1 MRKISSPRADI
12 TRKKH
17 YSWNRLR
24 SHSRAWHCFLGS
36 ICFTLSGCGGGGSSN
51 STPPP
56 AISLSVRAA
65 NPSIDQGQTTTV
77 TATAT
82 NDGSSKGVT
91 WSVTCNAVA
100 CGSVSPQVTT
110 SDAAATYTAPA
121 NGAKVTVTATSV
133 ADSSKTASSSV
144 TVNATPA
151 ITPPA
156 NNALPAATLGAAYS
170 FDLNTLLT
178 GGTAPF
184 SWSLSSGTL
193 PAGLSLSSSG
203 MITGTPTQVSPAL
216 RSLGNRALAQPQIAL
231 VTLVFLA
238 LDSGNPPVKITIQLT
253 LAVNLPPI
261 SITTTSLPS
270 GIAGTA
276 YGPSGAGATITAS
289 GGAAPYS
296 WTFSGLPSGLT
307 FTSGTPSATI
317 SGSTCQVGRF
327 TVTATV
333 SDSETPTVSTSA
345 TLTLT
350 IAPGSLSINTT
361 SPLPNATLNSTYT
374 TSITAGGGCAPYSWS
389 LAAGSSL
396 PTGLNFASGSPG
408 ATISGTPTVTGTYK
422 FTMQVTDSE
431 SPALTVSAT
440 FLLTITESPNVT
452 CPTTVNLTLCG
463 MYFVGGRG
471 FNHSGGPMA
480 LGGSFVADNANHIA
494 TSGTED
500 INSSTN
506 STGGQLFT
514 ITGGSY
520 AMDASGDGR
529 GTVTLIYSDASSTSY
544 RFALV
549 SVANAT
555 PGTDYVTSPIEEFDA
570 SGSLASG
577 VIVGPAQLPLVPAA
591 TGNLAL
597 SLEGAN
603 AAGQRVGVL
612 GEVRFGGQVTV
623 GCDGTSGT
631 FASVSGENVIVNTQ
645 GKIGSVTFS
654 GSCAN
659 DKNFSSTGRSTATAT
674 VTGGTPFTNLTLH
687 FAFYPLNFK
696 TYFFVETD
704 AIAQGQI
711 LSGVANAVTP
721 VTSGITASYV
731 DCPCIFTAHGT
742 TDGTI
747 TTGHS
752 TATVIRFT
760 NTASG
765 DSGTLSGIEDENA
778 GGSLTLNAGVSGTY
792 TVDNN
797 SVGTMTLTTPGGT
810 RTIHFIIDGDVGSG
824 NSASDNLD
832 TLDESSSVEVG
843 SSHIQLNTMLTGT
856 GSPYVFGQGFGDL
869 PYGLGFGL
877 GDSSTTPSNA
887 QTVGVLTPIGGS
899 TSGTLSGIADVMP
912 GLVAGAPASGTYN
925 VDSSTG
931 RGTGSISL
939 TNGTTKSVV
948 FWVVG
953 LGKFV
958 VLDVQTADPDL
969 IGIRQQ

>member
-1 MRKISSPRADI
+1 MRKMSSLRAAR
-12 TRKKH
+12 TEK
-17 YSWNRLR
+17 R
-24 SHSRAWHCFLGS
+24 SACAKRFQLVSTAWLCFVGS
-36 ICFTLSGCGGGGSSN
+36 TCFALWGCGGGGN
-51 STPPP
+51 STPAAPLS
-56 AISLSVRAA
+56 ISLSVRAA

-77 TATAT
+77 TATVS
-82 NDGSSKGVT
+82 NDSSSKGVT
-91 WSVTCNAVA
+91 WSVTCNVAA
-100 CGSVSPQVTT
+100 CGSVAPQATS

-193 PAGLSLSSSG
+193 PAGLSLSASG

-216 RSLGNRALAQPQIAL
+216 RNLGNRALVQPQIAS
-231 VTLVFLA
+231 VTLVLLA
-238 LDSGNPPVKITIQLT
+238 LDSGNPPVRLTVQLT
-253 LAVNLPPI
+253 LAVNLPAL
-261 SITTTSLPS
+261 SITTTSLPN
-270 GIAGTA
+270 GIAGAA
-276 YGPSGAGATITAS
+276 YGPSGAGATVTAT
-289 GGAAPYS
+289 GGASPYS
-296 WTFSGLPSGLT
+296 WTFSGLPSGLA
-307 FTSGTPSATI
+307 FSSGTPSATI
-317 SGSTCQVGRF
+317 SGTTCQVGSF

-333 SDSETPTVSTSA
+333 SDSETPAVSASA

-350 IAPGSLSINTT
+350 IVAGSLSIATA
-361 SPLPNATLNSTYT
+361 SPLPNATLNSAYS
-374 TSITAGGGCAPYSWS
+374 TSVTAGGGCAPYSWS
-389 LAAGSSL
+389 LAAGSTL
-396 PTGLNFASGSPG
+396 PAGLNFASGSPA

-422 FTMQVTDSE
+422 FTLQVTDSE

-463 MYFVGGRG
+463 MYFVGARG

-506 STGGQLFT
+506 SAGGQMFT

-577 VIVGPAQLPLVPAA
+577 VIVGPAQLPLVPAPPV
-591 TGNLAL
+591 NLAL

-612 GEVRFGGQVTV
+612 GEVHFGGQVTV
-623 GCDGTSGT
+623 GCDGTSGE
-631 FASVSGENVIVNTQ
+631 FVSVSGENVIVNTQ
-645 GKIGSVTFS
+645 GKIANVTFS

-704 AIAQGQI
+704 PISQGQI

-765 DSGTLSGIEDENA
+765 DSGTLSGIEDRNA
-778 GGSLTLNAGVSGTY
+778 GGSLILNAAVSGTY

-824 NSASDNLD
+824 NSSSDNLD
-832 TLDESSSVEVG
+832 TLDESTSVELG

-877 GDSSTTPSNA
+877 GDSSTTPSLP
-887 QTVGVLTPIGGS
+887 QTLGIVTPIGSS
-899 TSGTLSGIADVMP
+899 TSGALSGIADVMP
-912 GLVAGAPASGTYN
+912 GLVTGAPASGTYTI
-925 VDSSTG
+925 DSSTG

-939 TNGTTKSVV
+939 TNGTTKNVV